1 MVSMA
6 SRRFDHPA
14 SFVLLVHA
22 VAAEVRAGARDEREE
37 EGVADGAKAERERE
51 GVADGARD
59 TPGPLECG
67 AALGVSV
74 PQPARSIAATAA
86 AVLSLRAVV
95 ARPGSRGGGVA
106 LLRSRYDRRSIA
118 RPP

>member
-14 SFVLLVHA
+14 SFELLVHA
-22 VAAEVRAGARDEREE
+22 VAAAVRAGAKVEREW
-37 EGVADGAKAERERE
+37 E

-67 AALGVSV
+67 DALGVPVS
-74 PQPARSIAATAA
+74 QPTRSIAATAA
-86 AVLSLRAVV
+86 AALSLRAFL
-95 ARPGSRGGGVA
+95 ARPGSRGGAVA
-106 LLRSRYDRRSIA
+106 LLRSRHDG
-118 RPP
+118 